1 MESVIR
7 GVLVYA
13 ILFLI
18 FRIAGKRTL
27 AQTSPFELV
36 LLLIISETTQQA
48 MVDSDHS
55 VTNAIL
61 LITTLVGMSIA
72 LSVVKHYSKT
82 ASKWLDGVPV
92 RVQRDGEWDREA
104 ADASRVDEEEVLTAA
119 RMTDSMSVPQGR
131 MYWSNSSGGA
141 PSLVTRPRTW
151 PKVAG
156 RNSNMMVAGS
166 SPAAVANA
174 NSV

>member
-119 RMTDSMSVPQGR
+119 RMTRGLRRLDEIDHAVVENYGKISVIPR
-131 MYWSNSSGGA
+131 KGG
-141 PSLVTRPRTW
+141 
-151 PKVAG
+151 
-156 RNSNMMVAGS
+156 
-166 SPAAVANA
+166 
-174 NSV
+174 

>member
-7 GVLVYA
+7 GLLVYA

-55 VTNAIL
+55 ITNAVL
-61 LITTLVGMSIA
+61 LIVTLVGMSIA
-72 LSVVKHYSKT
+72 LSLIKRRFPA
-82 ASKWLDGVPV
+82 ASRWLEGLPV
-92 RVQRDGEWDREA
+92 RVVRHGDWDKEA
-104 ADASRVDEEEVLTAA
+104 ADKERVDRDEVLSAA
-119 RMTDSMSVPQGR
+119 RATQGLERLDQVAHATVENDGKLSV
-131 MYWSNSSGGA
+131 
-141 PSLVTRPRTW
+141 VPR
-151 PKVAG
+151 G
-156 RNSNMMVAGS
+156 EN
-166 SPAAVANA
+166 
-174 NSV
+174 

>member
-7 GVLVYA
+7 GVLIYA

-55 VTNAIL
+55 LTNAVL
-61 LITTLVGMSIA
+61 LIVTLVGVSVL
-72 LSVVKHYSKT
+72 LSVIKHYSPA
-82 ASKWLDGVPV
+82 ASKWLEGAPV
-92 RVQRDGEWDREA
+92 RVQREGEWDKEV
-104 ADASRVDEEEVLTAA
+104 ADKARVDEYEVLSAA
-119 RMTDSMSVPQGR
+119 RATQGISRLEEIAEATIENDGKISVVPRQGA
-131 MYWSNSSGGA
+131 A
-141 PSLVTRPRTW
+141 P
-151 PKVAG
+151 
-156 RNSNMMVAGS
+156 
-166 SPAAVANA
+166 
-174 NSV
+174 

>member
-92 RVQRDGEWDREA
+92 RVQRDGTWDREA

-119 RMTDSMSVPQGR
+119 RMTRGLRRLDEIDHAVVENDGKISVIPR
-131 MYWSNSSGGA
+131 KGG
-141 PSLVTRPRTW
+141 
-151 PKVAG
+151 
-156 RNSNMMVAGS
+156 
-166 SPAAVANA
+166 
-174 NSV
+174 

>member
-92 RVQRDGEWDREA
+92 RVQRDGEWDREV
-104 ADASRVDEEEVLTAA
+104 ADECRVDEQEVLTAA
-119 RMTDSMSVPQGR
+119 RMEQGLKRMDEIADAVIENDGKISVIPR
-131 MYWSNSSGGA
+131 KSG
-141 PSLVTRPRTW
+141 
-151 PKVAG
+151 
-156 RNSNMMVAGS
+156 
-166 SPAAVANA
+166 
-174 NSV
+174 